1 MSGEPRQSWKS
12 KIPAWGQGGGE
23 AQRGR
28 SPGHVLTSLLRGGQW
43 APGED
48 AVHWALPT

>member
-1 MSGEPRQSWKS
+1 MSGTILEKQNASL
-12 KIPAWGQGGGE
+12 GQGGGE

-28 SPGHVLTSLLRGGQW
+28 SPGHVLTSLLRGRQW

-48 AVHWALPT
+48 AVHWASPT